1 MYVHTHTNTKTHT
14 HTLEYYSSINKK
26 ILPFMTVLLDL
37 EGIMLSEKSQTE
49 KDNNA
54 QFHLYVESKKQNR
67 SAYCG
72 VMGLAVSLQH

>member
-1 MYVHTHTNTKTHT
+1 
-14 HTLEYYSSINKK
+14 
-26 ILPFMTVLLDL
+26 MTVLLDL